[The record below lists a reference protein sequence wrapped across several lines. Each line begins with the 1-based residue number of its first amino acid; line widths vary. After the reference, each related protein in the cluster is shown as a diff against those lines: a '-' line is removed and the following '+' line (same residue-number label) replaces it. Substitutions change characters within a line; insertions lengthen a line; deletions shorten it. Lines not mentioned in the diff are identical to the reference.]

1 MISALMTALMESAS
15 EFWDPGSL
23 VEVTV
28 TASVRDPDPASGS
41 SLEIVLSCRAS

>member
-1 MISALMTALMESAS
+1 MISALMTALIESAS

-28 TASVRDPDPASGS
+28 TASVRDPDPGS
-41 SLEIVLSCRAS
+41 SQEVVLSF